1 VPGTTK
7 EDANVKKIPMGSIF
21 YFVAALLWLFLAYT
35 GLGNW
40 SNRVYIALFFLFIVV
55 GIINWRMTD
64 RANSD

>member
-1 VPGTTK
+1 MKKVP
-7 EDANVKKIPMGSIF
+7 VGSIF
-21 YFVAALLWLFLAYT
+21 YFIASLLWLFLAFT

-40 SNRVYIALFFLFIVV
+40 STKVYIFLFILFVAI